1 LNISVQ
7 QLLGKIEDELKQAKA
22 SGSEARIRER
32 IHAIKALC
40 ELALDEKP
48 QAVQAIEK
56 PVISVL
62 PKEQIIPAVQERPQ
76 RLKMD
81 DDANGESLFDF

>member
-1 LNISVQ
+1 MNISVQ
-7 QLLGKIEDELKQAKA
+7 QLLGKIEDEVKQAKA

-40 ELALDEKP
+40 ELALDEKT
-48 QAVQAIEK
+48 QAVQPVEK
-56 PVISVL
+56 PVIAAL
-62 PKEQIIPAVQERPQ
+62 PKEHIIPVQGQPQ

-81 DDANGESLFDF
+81 DDANGDSLFDF